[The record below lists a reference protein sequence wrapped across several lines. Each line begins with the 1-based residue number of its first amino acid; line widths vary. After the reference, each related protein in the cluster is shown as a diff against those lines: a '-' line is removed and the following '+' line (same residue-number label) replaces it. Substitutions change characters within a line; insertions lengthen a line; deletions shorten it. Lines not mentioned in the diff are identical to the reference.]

1 MFCVLLH
8 SHLFYSDIKFVKK
21 TFYILV
27 FVFLFFENVFSQE
40 PFYTQFTSDDGLASL
55 ANFNIIQDKE
65 NLVWVGAEQGL
76 FYYNGK
82 KFIKVKNTIAT
93 TKSIFNLQI
102 DDEGQIWCSTISG
115 HIYKVVNKELQ
126 LFKDFSNELKGTF
139 AHLMVL
145 NNDIFFISQRKSFQ
159 IDKKTGSV
167 KKDLNAEVSKIAKSK
182 NGFFYYNLKETNTI
196 THVYEEEGIP
206 VFKKV
211 KCDKKRFSLDKENFQ
226 MFQWFDEIVVKLD
239 SDVLKAFSIN
249 IHTREISFIKLPNNF
264 QKAQV
269 YNTKKFQKNWLLTS
283 NGIYKTLEKTKVND
297 TEQIFKDYHI
307 TDVLKDNENN
317 YWLTTLQNGVFVV
330 PSLGI
335 TKKSFLEIKEDII
348 SIEAVAEN
356 RLLLGTQNGNLI
368 DYNTQ
373 NNNYTISNLPN
384 QRPVNRIKYD
394 EILDRAYIS
403 TNGTSS
409 YIYDLKSKKMTNVGN
424 LFTTAKGFAQ
434 ISKDSLVYLSYRH
447 AIIYTHLSKN
457 KEHIVLESKRPIST
471 HYDSKNK
478 LIYVTY
484 IDGTVVYNKKLQTI
498 PVSYQNKPIIFSEY
512 TQTANGKIW
521 ATTRGEILG
530 LEAGKVTDS
539 ITYSTG
545 LLQSQIKG
553 ILGKDNFLW
562 IVTEKGIQRYDTD
575 KELIKTINLT
585 DKSAIKFKHPVVQ
598 NDYLWVPGN
607 NFLCRIDVS
616 IPDLMQP
623 KTAPL
628 AYISNVKIGGKEQE
642 IKTKYELPYKTN
654 DITFNFNANGFKASS
669 KNVFQYKLLGFNTE
683 WQTSELNDDV
693 VRYIGIPSG
702 KYEFLLRTKSLD
714 GSIGEESKGVKIIV
728 QKPFWENW
736 WFIAAVFFTSVLAVV
751 IYYRIKLQ
759 WKEKEGERELEKVI
773 LASRISKLRLENLRS
788 QMNPHFIFNSLGAI
802 QDYVMKN
809 EKYLASDYLVKF
821 SRLIRMYLNHSRVN
835 VISLKEELSSLEIY
849 IALEQLRFENKFKV
863 HFFVEKNVNKDQFEV
878 PPLFLQPFVENAIK
892 HGLVHKKEQGNL
904 WITIKNKTANLLIVT
919 IEDDGIGREK
929 SSEIN
934 KKRQGHK
941 SFAVNATQE
950 RVSLYKKEKLFDI
963 SVEFTDKVDEN
974 NKATGTVVTLK
985 IKRI

>member
-1 MFCVLLH
+1 M
-8 SHLFYSDIKFVKK
+8 
-21 TFYILV
+21 
-27 FVFLFFENVFSQE
+27 
-40 PFYTQFTSDDGLASL
+40 
-55 ANFNIIQDKE
+55 
-65 NLVWVGAEQGL
+65 
-76 FYYNGK
+76 
-82 KFIKVKNTIAT
+82 
-93 TKSIFNLQI
+93 
-102 DDEGQIWCSTISG
+102 
-115 HIYKVVNKELQ
+115 
-126 LFKDFSNELKGTF
+126 
-139 AHLMVL
+139 
-145 NNDIFFISQRKSFQ
+145 
-159 IDKKTGSV
+159 
-167 KKDLNAEVSKIAKSK
+167 
-182 NGFFYYNLKETNTI
+182 
-196 THVYEEEGIP
+196 
-206 VFKKV
+206 
-211 KCDKKRFSLDKENFQ
+211 
-226 MFQWFDEIVVKLD
+226 
-239 SDVLKAFSIN
+239 
-249 IHTREISFIKLPNNF
+249 
-264 QKAQV
+264 
-269 YNTKKFQKNWLLTS
+269 
-283 NGIYKTLEKTKVND
+283 
-297 TEQIFKDYHI
+297 
-307 TDVLKDNENN
+307 
-317 YWLTTLQNGVFVV
+317 
-330 PSLGI
+330 
-335 TKKSFLEIKEDII
+335 
-348 SIEAVAEN
+348 
-356 RLLLGTQNGNLI
+356 
-368 DYNTQ
+368 
-373 NNNYTISNLPN
+373 
-384 QRPVNRIKYD
+384 
-394 EILDRAYIS
+394 
-403 TNGTSS
+403 
-409 YIYDLKSKKMTNVGN
+409 
-424 LFTTAKGFAQ
+424 
-434 ISKDSLVYLSYRH
+434 
-447 AIIYTHLSKN
+447 
-457 KEHIVLESKRPIST
+457 
-471 HYDSKNK
+471 
-478 LIYVTY
+478 
-484 IDGTVVYNKKLQTI
+484 
-498 PVSYQNKPIIFSEY
+498 
-512 TQTANGKIW
+512 
-521 ATTRGEILG
+521 
-530 LEAGKVTDS
+530 
-539 ITYSTG
+539 
-545 LLQSQIKG
+545 QSQIKG

-714 GSIGEESKGVKIIV
+714 GSIGEESKGIKIIV

-863 HFFVEKNVNKDQFEV
+863 HFLVDKNVNKDQFEV

-892 HGLVHKKEQGNL
+892 HGLVHKKDQGNL
-904 WITIKNKTANLLIVT
+904 WIIIKKETTNLLIVT